1 MPECSNFFER
11 HQSDRKKRTFEILSK
26 FNPALAV
33 EVVYK
38 HNLHPSTYNDLEFS
52 KADQNREA
60 LKLEQAAIKIQ
71 KTVKGFLARLK
82 Y

>member
-1 MPECSNFFER
+1 MIFRTYAQEPSITECSNFFER

-38 HNLHPSTYNDLEFS
+38 HSSLSREPSTIDELDS
-52 KADQNREA
+52 
-60 LKLEQAAIKIQ
+60 
-71 KTVKGFLARLK
+71 
-82 Y
+82 